1 MKKYEKKIIPQKE
14 IEVVSGISCDLC
26 GKEGFQEG
34 WQESYYSTEET
45 EISVSVRQ
53 KEGRNYP
60 DGGWFEEVNIDIC
73 PQCFKNTLIPF
84 LKEKGVKIEKN
95 EVDF

>member
-1 MKKYEKKIIPQKE
+1 MLTFPNFHVNLHPLTAKFLPRHK
-14 IEVVSGISCDLC
+14 CR
-26 GKEGFQEG
+26 GFLSQ
-34 WQESYYSTEET
+34 
-45 EISVSVRQ
+45 IFM
-53 KEGRNYP
+53 NYP
-60 DGGWFEEVNIDIC
+60 DGGWFEEVDIDIC